1 MKSPKITL
9 LLLRTKISTLNCS
22 WIFFVCDA
30 TRMTI
35 NERTLGSAALATKG
49 TQEFFTNNI
58 VDRIKILE
66 GNSQFNG
73 ILTLFHAFLS
83 KKNHKI
89 AIY

>member
-35 NERTLGSAALATKG
+35 NERK
-49 TQEFFTNNI
+49 FFTNNI